1 MDPTKRCLR
10 SLALLCHRPG
20 DPHPIRTKPPPHC
33 KPTLTQTPATD
44 GDSAGSQSRM
54 HVLCPSA
61 SFFGSIF
68 RKPTFDRTEN
78 RWSEKVTP

>member
-10 SLALLCHRPG
+10 SLALLCPRPG
-20 DPHPIRTKPPPHC
+20 DPRPIRSKRPPHRT
-33 KPTLTQTPATD
+33 PALTQTPAAD
-44 GDSAGSQSRM
+44 ADSAGSQSRT

-61 SFFGSIF
+61 GFFGGIF

-78 RWSEKVTP
+78 RRSEKVTP